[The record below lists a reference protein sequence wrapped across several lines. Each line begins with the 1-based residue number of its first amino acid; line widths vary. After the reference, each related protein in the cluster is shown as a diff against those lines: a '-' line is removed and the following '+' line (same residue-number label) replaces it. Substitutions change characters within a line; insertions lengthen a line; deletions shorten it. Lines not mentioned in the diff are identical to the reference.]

1 MISHV
6 NVGTGQDIT
15 IKELAEAIK
24 AVVGFKGEIIFDSSK
39 PDGSLQKVLNVNL
52 LKSLDYV
59 APTLLEDGLKKVM
72 LTLEQTRVHFE
83 SRLA

>member
-24 AVVGFKGEIIFDSSK
+24 AVVGFKGEIIFDPSK
-39 PDGSLQKVLNVNL
+39 LMVHC
-52 LKSLDYV
+52 
-59 APTLLEDGLKKVM
+59 KK
-72 LTLEQTRVHFE
+72 F
-83 SRLA
+83 